1 MSTAAESKKHA
12 PIASVDAHDA
22 HAGHDHGHDHDH
34 DHAGH
39 NPQSESSNDPG
50 HGSAGHSHD
59 HSKASEGALKFA
71 LLLTSTVLIVEV
83 IGGFWFHSL
92 ALLSDAMHMMTDTFA
107 LILALV
113 AVYLAR
119 RAPDRKRTFG
129 YARAEILAA
138 AVNAA
143 LLFFVGFYILWEAYL
158 RLRSPAP
165 VATGG
170 MLVVAIIGLVVN
182 FIALRALAAG
192 SEHSLNVKGAYL
204 EVWADLVG
212 SSAVIVAAI
221 VIHYTGWLWVD
232 PVLAA
237 LIGLWVLPRTWA
249 LLKEST
255 HILLEGVPSDIDH
268 DQVQRAI
275 QNTPGVT
282 GLHDLHIWSLSSGK
296 PILTAHVEIASVD
309 SASALQRELAE
320 MLKLRFA
327 IQHCTL
333 QLETDRCAVACV

>member
-1 MSTAAESKKHA
+1 MSAKPESKNPLSNA
-12 PIASVDAHDA
+12 PASE
-22 HAGHDHGHDHDH
+22 HGDHDH
-34 DHAGH
+34 DHHDHAHAGA
-39 NPQSESSNDPG
+39 PSTDPG
-50 HGSAGHSHD
+50 HGSTGHSHD
-59 HSKASEGALKFA
+59 HSKASAGALKFA
-71 LLLTSTVLIVEV
+71 LLLTSTVLIAEV

-107 LILALV
+107 LMLALA

-138 AVNAA
+138 AINAA

-158 RLRSPAP
+158 RLRNPAP

-170 MLVVAIIGLVVN
+170 MLVIAIIGLVVN

-192 SEHSLNVKGAYL
+192 SKHSLNVKGAYL

-212 SSAVIVAAI
+212 SGAVIVAAI
-221 VIHYTGWLWVD
+221 VIHFSGWLWVD

-255 HILLEGVPSDIDH
+255 NILLEGVPSDIDH
-268 DQVQRAI
+268 AQVQLAI
-275 QNTPGVT
+275 QNTAGVT
-282 GLHDLHIWSLSSGK
+282 GLHDLHVWSLSSGK
-296 PILTAHVEIASVD
+296 PILTAHVEIASAD
-309 SASALQRELAE
+309 SANALQRTLAE
-320 MLKLRFA
+320 MLLSRFG

-333 QLETDRCAVACV
+333 QLETDRCAVACG

>member
-1 MSTAAESKKHA
+1 MSTAPVPNSHA
-12 PIASVDAHDA
+12 PHESSKAHDD
-22 HAGHDHGHDHDH
+22 HSHDGHDHGHS
-34 DHAGH
+34 GH
-39 NPQSESSNDPG
+39 SSKPSADAG
-50 HGSAGHSHD
+50 HGSHGHNHD
-59 HSKASEGALKFA
+59 HSNASEGALKLA
-71 LLLTSTVLIVEV
+71 LALTSTVLVAEV

-107 LILALV
+107 LVLALV
-113 AVYLAR
+113 AIRLAR

-138 AVNAA
+138 AINAA
-143 LLFFVGFYILWEAYL
+143 VLFFVGFYILWEAYQ

-170 MLVVAIIGLVVN
+170 MLIVAIIGLIVN

-212 SSAVIVAAI
+212 SAAVVLAAI
-221 VIHYTGWLWVD
+221 IIHYSGWLWVD

-237 LIGLWVLPRTWA
+237 LIGLWVLPRTWS

-255 HILLEGVPSDIDH
+255 HILLEGVPSNIDH
-268 DQVQRAI
+268 QRVQLAI
-275 QNTPGVT
+275 QNTPGVV

-296 PILTAHVEIASVD
+296 PILTAHVEIASAD
-309 SASALQRELAE
+309 SANALQRELAE
-320 MLKLRFA
+320 MLLLRFA

-333 QLETDRCAVACV
+333 QLELERCAVACA